1 MLVVHSFL
9 VIGLAVS
16 DAVLLRYIA
25 EVLSSSPVILQPKK
39 KHQKLV
45 SRKIIVIEKVIR
57 NYLLS

>member
-25 EVLSSSPVILQPKK
+25 EVVSSSPVILQPKK
-39 KHQKLV
+39 NTKNLSV
-45 SRKIIVIEKVIR
+45 EK
-57 NYLLS
+57 